1 MISLDQLAAKKKLST
16 YVSTHIRY
24 IYDSYS
30 IFLLKQQDQ
39 RKYCVVKHGAS
50 EINLIQLS
58 PLWRNLIWV
67 KFVLASFLKLSYWFP
82 ECSMHVGSLTES
94 SSFSIESIQTT
105 IYGHFLC
112 DFEICSYWFL
122 QSVLVCNYFYVIEAY
137 KSAVVKLF
145 FSLILL

>member
-1 MISLDQLAAKKKLST
+1 MGCQARRLWNKSDTIISSLAKFNMT
-16 YVSTHIRY
+16 
-24 IYDSYS
+24 
-30 IFLLKQQDQ
+30 
-39 RKYCVVKHGAS
+39 
-50 EINLIQLS
+50 EICS
-58 PLWRNLIWV
+58 G
-67 KFVLASFLKLSYWFP
+67 KFLKVVVLIP

-94 SSFSIESIQTT
+94 SSFSIESIQST